1 MCHAIYCQKKGG
13 DRLNWKACAIDG
25 PGGGGKSTLAAQL
38 ASDLGASVITMDSFL
53 LPDRKH
59 RVSAI
64 AKNYDLDRFY
74 EEVTEP
80 LLKKTDINYR
90 VMDLASGTLSSER
103 VSVPAGQQVIVE
115 GVYCLELS
123 FRDSYDFTIFVD
135 APKEQL
141 MGRAFSLGAGTKSW
155 LDKWLEGEETYFVAQ
170 HPKLAAML
178 VIDGTKPLPPSAE
191 IMLNLQARRD
201 QA

>member
-1 MCHAIYCQKKGG
+1 LH
-13 DRLNWKACAIDG
+13 WKACAIDG

-38 ASDLGASVITMDSFL
+38 ASDLDATIISMDSFL
-53 LPDRKH
+53 LPGSKH

-80 LLKKTDINYR
+80 ILDRKDINYR
-90 VMDLASGTLSSER
+90 VMDPLTGTFQADR
-103 VSVPAGQQVIVE
+103 VHIPAEKKVIIE
-115 GVYCLELS
+115 GVYSLELS

-135 APKEQL
+135 APKESL
-141 MGRAFSLGAGTKSW
+141 MARAFNVGTGSKSW

-170 HPKLAAML
+170 HPKLAATL
-178 VIDGTKPLPPSAE
+178 VLDGTQPFPPTAQILEVIEAKLS
-191 IMLNLQARRD
+191 QG
-201 QA
+201 

>member
-1 MCHAIYCQKKGG
+1 MH
-13 DRLNWKACAIDG
+13 WKACAIDG

-38 ASDLGASVITMDSFL
+38 AADLDAAVISMDAFL
-53 LPDRKH
+53 LPESKY

-80 LLKKTDINYR
+80 LLDHRDINYR
-90 VMDLASGTLSSER
+90 VMDPATGTLSAQK
-103 VSVPAGQQVIVE
+103 VNIPAGHKVIIE
-115 GVYCLELS
+115 GVYSLELS

-135 APKEQL
+135 APKEAL
-141 MGRAFSLGAGTKSW
+141 MARAFSLEIGGKSW

-170 HPKLAAML
+170 HPKLAATL
-178 VIDGTKPLPPSAE
+178 VLDGTQPFPSTAQ
-191 IMLNLQARRD
+191 IMEKIEANLSEL
-201 QA
+201 

>member
-1 MCHAIYCQKKGG
+1 MH
-13 DRLNWKACAIDG
+13 WKACAIDG

-38 ASDLGASVITMDSFL
+38 AADLDATVISMDAFL
-53 LPDRKH
+53 LPESKY

-80 LLKKTDINYR
+80 LLDHRDINYR
-90 VMDLASGTLSSER
+90 VMDPAPGTLSAQK
-103 VSVPAGQQVIVE
+103 VNIPAGHKVIIE
-115 GVYCLELS
+115 GVYSLELS

-135 APKEQL
+135 APKDAL
-141 MGRAFSLGAGTKSW
+141 MARAFSLEIGGKSW

-170 HPKLAAML
+170 NPKLAATL
-178 VIDGTKPLPPSAE
+178 VLDGTQPFPSTAQ
-191 IMLNLQARRD
+191 IMEKIEANQSEL
-201 QA
+201 

>member
-1 MCHAIYCQKKGG
+1 LH
-13 DRLNWKACAIDG
+13 WKACAIDG

-38 ASDLGASVITMDSFL
+38 ASDLDATVISMDSFL
-53 LPDRKH
+53 LPESKY

-74 EEVTEP
+74 EEVSEP
-80 LLKKTDINYR
+80 ILDHKDINYR
-90 VMDLASGTLSSER
+90 VMDLTTGTLKSDR
-103 VSVPAGQQVIVE
+103 VNIPAEKKVIIE
-115 GVYCLELS
+115 GVYSMELS

-135 APKEQL
+135 APKEAL
-141 MGRAFSLGAGTKSW
+141 MARAFSLDSGAKSW

-178 VIDGTKPLPPSAE
+178 VLDGTQAFPPSNQILEA
-191 IMLNLQARRD
+191 LQAQRS

>member
-1 MCHAIYCQKKGG
+1 MTITG
-13 DRLNWKACAIDG
+13 DQLNWKACVIDG

-38 ASDLGASVITMDSFL
+38 AFDLGASVISMDSFL
-53 LPDRKH
+53 LPDSKH

-80 LLKKTDINYR
+80 LLDKRDINYR
-90 VMDLASGTLSSER
+90 VMNLASGTLSAER
-103 VSVPAGQQVIVE
+103 VNVPAGVQVIIE
-115 GVYCLELS
+115 GVYSLELS

-141 MGRAFSLGAGTKSW
+141 MSRAFSLEAGTKSW

-178 VIDGTKPLPPSAE
+178 VLDGTKPFPPSAE
-191 IMLNLQARRD
+191 IMLKLQERRA

>member
-1 MCHAIYCQKKGG
+1 MHW
-13 DRLNWKACAIDG
+13 NACAIDG

-38 ASDLGASVITMDSFL
+38 ATDLGATIISMDSFL
-53 LPDRKH
+53 LPESKH

-80 LLKKTDINYR
+80 LLDHRDINYR
-90 VMDLASGTLSSER
+90 VMDQATGTLSAQKVR
-103 VSVPAGQQVIVE
+103 IPAGEKVVIE
-115 GVYCLELS
+115 GVYSLELS

-135 APKEQL
+135 APKDAL
-141 MGRAFSLGAGTKSW
+141 MERAFNLEIGGKSW

-170 HPKLAAML
+170 HPKLAASL
-178 VIDGTKPLPPSAE
+178 VLDGTQPFPSTAE
-191 IMLNLQARRD
+191 IMNHLSAKR
-201 QA
+201 AEG

>member
-1 MCHAIYCQKKGG
+1 MHWI
-13 DRLNWKACAIDG
+13 ACAIDG

-38 ASDLGASVITMDSFL
+38 ASDLDATVISMDSFL
-53 LPDRKH
+53 LPESRH

-80 LLKKTDINYR
+80 LLDSRDINYR
-90 VMDLASGTLSSER
+90 VMDLATETLGAQK
-103 VSVPAGQQVIVE
+103 VSIPAGRRVIVE
-115 GVYCLELS
+115 GVYSMELS

-135 APKEQL
+135 APKEAL
-141 MGRAFSLGAGTKSW
+141 MARAFSLEPGQRSW

-170 HPKLAAML
+170 HPKLAATL
-178 VIDGTKPLPPSAE
+178 VLDGTQPFPSTAQIMEKIETKLAE
-191 IMLNLQARRD
+191 A
-201 QA
+201 

>member
-1 MCHAIYCQKKGG
+1 MH
-13 DRLNWKACAIDG
+13 WKACAIDG

-38 ASDLGASVITMDSFL
+38 ATDIGATVISMDAFL
-53 LPDRKH
+53 LPESKY

-80 LLKKTDINYR
+80 LLDHRDINYR
-90 VMDLASGTLSSER
+90 VMDQATGILSTQR
-103 VSVPAGQQVIVE
+103 VNVPAGQKVVIE
-115 GVYCLELS
+115 GVYSLELS

-135 APKEQL
+135 ATKDAL
-141 MGRAFSLGAGTKSW
+141 MARAFSLEIGGKSW

-170 HPKLAAML
+170 HPKLAATL
-178 VIDGTKPLPPSAE
+178 VLDGTQPFPSTAQ
-191 IMLNLQARRD
+191 IMEKIEANLSEL
-201 QA
+201 